1 MRKDNHTVK
10 PHIYISRPYH
20 RIFNEKSIW
29 ICKIRTGFLQGRGE
43 TPREAYENL
52 LSLLSIYRTP
62 ENRQLRK
69 ILMHGRAYG
78 AGPDSLSKLFN
89 SL

>member
-1 MRKDNHTVK
+1 VRKYSFIN

-43 TPREAYENL
+43 TPKQAYESWAKL
-52 LSLLSIYRTP
+52 HLSYYPNKYEGLGEDYDAP
-62 ENRQLRK
+62 
-69 ILMHGRAYG
+69 G
-78 AGPDSLSKLFN
+78 
-89 SL
+89 